1 MAARHAGTLS
11 CTGCH
16 GFRLAMQVACTSY
29 LLSIPAVLGEV
40 LRRIWLTS
48 GREGSEMRILEATDC
63 YPPPLIGGRDLMVQM
78 LSHELVRRGHDVEVV
93 SLAGPRGPRTEFDG
107 AVRVHRVAGWSRV
120 LGPLYADPEKPFH
133 PTLADPGL
141 VRVLGKLLRDF
152 RPHVVHAHSWLLY
165 SLLPMLPSKETKLV
179 VWVHD
184 YGFICPK
191 NTLVYRGGV
200 CTGPNFAK
208 CVGCAREQYGALRS
222 LALTSGMTIM
232 KPWRGR
238 VDRYVAVSQ
247 FTARASARLAGP
259 GKGAIEVITPFVSDD
274 AFQADKGRRP
284 AFVPSEGDYL
294 MFAGALGP
302 HKGLDVLLEAWA
314 GLEPK
319 IPLVL
324 AGIRRPDTPRSFP
337 DGVIVAEKV
346 PHEDVLRAWGHCL
359 AAVVPSRWPDP
370 HPMVAI
376 EAMAAGRPV
385 VASAVGGLTGI
396 VADGETGILVPP
408 GDAAALRSAIQQ
420 LLADPVLRAR
430 MGGEGRQRAAAYSA
444 NKVVT
449 AWERV
454 YREVVAGGTET
465 LAGTR

>member
-1 MAARHAGTLS
+1 
-11 CTGCH
+11 
-16 GFRLAMQVACTSY
+16 
-29 LLSIPAVLGEV
+29 
-40 LRRIWLTS
+40 
-48 GREGSEMRILEATDC
+48 MRILQVTDC
-63 YPPPLIGGRDLMVQM
+63 YPPPLLGGRDLLVQM
-78 LSHELVRRGHDVEVV
+78 LSHELVRRGHEVEVV
-93 SLAGPRGPRTEFDG
+93 SLAGPRGPRIEFDG
-107 AVRVHRVAGWSRV
+107 AVRVHRLAGWSRI
-120 LGPLYADPEKPFH
+120 LGPLYANPEKPFH
-133 PTLADPGL
+133 PTLPDPGL
-141 VRVLGKLLRDF
+141 VRVLGRLLRER
-152 RPHVVHAHSWLLY
+152 RPQIVHAHSWLLY
-165 SLLPMLPSKETKLV
+165 SLLPLLPSRETRLV

-191 NTLVYRGGV
+191 TTLVYRGGV
-200 CTGPNFAK
+200 CTGPKYAK
-208 CVGCAREQYGALRS
+208 CVGCASEQYGPLRS
-222 LALTSGMTIM
+222 LALTTGLAVM

-247 FTARASARLAGP
+247 FTARATAGLIGR
-259 GKGAIEVITPFVSDD
+259 GKGAMEVITPFVSDE
-274 AFQADKGRRP
+274 AFHADKGRRP

-337 DGVIVAEKV
+337 DGVILAEEV

-359 AAVVPSRWPDP
+359 AAIVPSRWPDP
-370 HPMVAI
+370 SPLVAL

-385 VASAVGGLTGI
+385 VASAVGGLMGI

-408 GDAAALRSAIQQ
+408 GDAAALRSALQQ
-420 LLADPVLRAR
+420 LLADPLLRAR
-430 MGGEGRQRAAAYSA
+430 MGAEGRKRAAAYSA
-444 NKVVT
+444 NVVVA

-454 YREVVAGGTET
+454 YHEVVAGGTEIPAET
-465 LAGTR
+465 ESGATE